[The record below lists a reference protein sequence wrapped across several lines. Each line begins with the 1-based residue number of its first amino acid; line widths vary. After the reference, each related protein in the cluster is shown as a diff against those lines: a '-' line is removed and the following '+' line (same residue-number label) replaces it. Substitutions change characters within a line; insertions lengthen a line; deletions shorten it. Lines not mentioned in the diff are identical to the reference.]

1 MSDKSKFTESKKE
14 FTSGGKDLPEPI
26 GVKLLP
32 IHSVITDSFF
42 SALEDKYR
50 CQKLEQRK
58 KNVEK
63 VLREYPAIKKVNPS
77 KDHPVQIPLTWPLG
91 TYGLPE
97 TTSGCP
103 KGKGSVWH
111 KGTRFHDT
119 EDGLFVRADNA
130 WSYFYDLAGYKN
142 KDNMEQ
148 KFCMRTKKQTTKYDL
163 PWPKGQYCI
172 FKKRNCPK
180 GFGEGYIKWDDEDYL
195 NRNRKS
201 GTLPD
206 GEYRRDTKIYYC
218 CRNDGFA
225 TNAINLPTDSPFV
238 LFKVCRSALKMKY
251 QMKVEYGSEKFV
263 KFYVQ
268 TDVVDGK
275 VQGYSFSSL
284 VDDIRRT
291 CQSLRHLTSS
301 TLRIRYKDEDGDFV
315 NLNEDDTD
323 NFQEMFARASSVD
336 EGLYRKILLR
346 VSELD
351 SPFNPGEQAK
361 RRKVQEKSTAGESEH
376 KLDPRSLESSFVT
389 AASSTAKHDRS
400 PLDYVKDEL
409 VETPLCNRP
418 GETRPG
424 GLFCPPWWNFDL
436 PGP

>member
-238 LFKVCRSALKMKY
+238 LFKGNTHECQLVHGMNVRK
-251 QMKVEYGSEKFV
+251 EW
-263 KFYVQ
+263 FYW
-268 TDVVDGK
+268 D
-275 VQGYSFSSL
+275 
-284 VDDIRRT
+284 
-291 CQSLRHLTSS
+291 
-301 TLRIRYKDEDGDFV
+301 
-315 NLNEDDTD
+315 NEDWRTSIKTKKPRPYLNIIRS
-323 NFQEMFARASSVD
+323 NFLIHYCYYYKKDPV
-336 EGLYRKILLR
+336 K
-346 VSELD
+346 ELWIPKGG
-351 SPFNPGEQAK
+351 SIPLK
-361 RRKVQEKSTAGESEH
+361 
-376 KLDPRSLESSFVT
+376 KLDQKP
-389 AASSTAKHDRS
+389 K
-400 PLDYVKDEL
+400 KK
-409 VETPLCNRP
+409 
-418 GETRPG
+418 
-424 GLFCPPWWNFDL
+424 
-436 PGP
+436 